1 MRNSPAETRG
11 LLNNL
16 QTIKSTR
23 APCKP
28 VAKHMM
34 MHFQMSR
41 SRQFTGLKTKIQN
54 VQTLLDATLQIR
66 APPIK
71 KQHPDVWQLV

>member
-34 MHFQMSR
+34 MHFQMFR
-41 SRQFTGLKTKIQN
+41 SRQFAGLKTKIQN
-54 VQTLLDATLQIR
+54 VQT
-66 APPIK
+66 
-71 KQHPDVWQLV
+71 